1 MFLGMLGPV
10 FTVLGIPTWPG
21 FVIPSLRLPGPA
33 DQVRVLCGGLA
44 FTGSNTY
51 PQTVVAGAVMTGIF
65 NYGMTALMAAL
76 GAGATFS
83 QLIQKVVIPSARA
96 LAMELIAI
104 ISTELKHVQDLVDLL
119 LSPSF
124 WESQGLILAK
134 LLVTQAQGAA
144 MSKLVAWVA
153 TDLGEA
159 AVEDAV
165 PVAGWIM
172 LGISLTVGA
181 VSLAETS
188 VELALSPWTFVDD
201 LTFTHDLTIE
211 LRPDP
216 GDTTFPAAADHYTV
230 TALFDDGT
238 PRVQTLAMPTPVP
251 TLPNVV
257 FHDVPLGGQVNVSV
271 AFHRAGTA
279 TSVDVLLG
287 KGSTGLVPN
296 TLANPVPPL
305 VIEELKF
312 PIDASTKYVHKEK
325 TEIDPS
331 GVHVWKTTASA
342 PTQNASN
349 TSCGGPETVCAGNA
363 ITVRQGTSQPLSPGY
378 VGYAWRGQSSDPSIG
393 KACTGGGN
401 GLLDTVA
408 NLNTADASLGYVT
421 TPCGLDPGVRVA
433 YNLLSHGSANFY
445 VDTSDLTAP
454 TLRQVTLGTTPSID
468 GPLSGKAWGVLNLAS
483 DALLLHPAGHVISL
497 NALAHKLETHR
508 LPAAPSR
515 CRCEAAAARAG
526 ARRPGDARGLDDDA
540 AARGRGARRHGP
552 RPRGRRR
559 VARKAEPAASF
570 NLSAN
575 PVRFFARQAE
585 PYFLIL
591 TDTPNDQN
599 WLYLDLAVE
608 FTGFIYVLS
617 YNANSFVYRLDIY
630 HPSQTGTKPISTTTN
645 FNAAKIAI
653 DFWRN
658 VYALNYETLV
668 QPKGLA
674 EPSVS
679 LWVPSSSC
687 TGVNCTPL

>member
-1 MFLGMLGPV
+1 M
-10 FTVLGIPTWPG
+10 
-21 FVIPSLRLPGPA
+21 
-33 DQVRVLCGGLA
+33 
-44 FTGSNTY
+44 
-51 PQTVVAGAVMTGIF
+51 
-65 NYGMTALMAAL
+65 
-76 GAGATFS
+76 
-83 QLIQKVVIPSARA
+83 
-96 LAMELIAI
+96 
-104 ISTELKHVQDLVDLL
+104 
-119 LSPSF
+119 
-124 WESQGLILAK
+124 
-134 LLVTQAQGAA
+134 
-144 MSKLVAWVA
+144 
-153 TDLGEA
+153 
-159 AVEDAV
+159 
-165 PVAGWIM
+165 
-172 LGISLTVGA
+172 
-181 VSLAETS
+181 SLAETS

-508 LPAAPSR
+508 LPAAPLPDADAKR
-515 CRCEAAAARAG
+515 QLRAQVHGGQGTRAG
-526 ARRPGDARGLDDDA
+526 LMTTPQHAAVAPDGTVLVLEAGDASRGKPSRLQA
-540 AARGRGARRHGP
+540 
-552 RPRGRRR
+552 
-559 VARKAEPAASF
+559 F